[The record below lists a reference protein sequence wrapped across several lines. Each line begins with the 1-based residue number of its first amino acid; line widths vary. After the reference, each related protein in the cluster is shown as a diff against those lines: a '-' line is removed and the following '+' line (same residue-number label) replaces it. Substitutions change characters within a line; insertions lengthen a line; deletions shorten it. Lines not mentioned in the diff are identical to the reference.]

1 MKTTVKTD
9 LKLSPLNPK
18 KRQHLTV
25 LKQQKRAGLLWNF
38 LKSVTQKCEIVFSD
52 EKMFTLKAKF
62 NRQNDRVL
70 SQHSEDFPEDML
82 IVYRRQKPASV
93 MVWAAVTPMIC
104 IKQGAKVNTN
114 LHIDDILVPALRDI
128 KEQFESEKFTIQQD
142 GAPSHSINKTQA
154 WCKDNFLRFWSKEL

>member
-82 IVYRRQKPASV
+82 TVYRRQKSESV
-93 MVWAAVTPMIC
+93 M
-104 IKQGAKVNTN
+104 
-114 LHIDDILVPALRDI
+114 
-128 KEQFESEKFTIQQD
+128 F
-142 GAPSHSINKTQA
+142 
-154 WCKDNFLRFWSKEL
+154 